1 MPTAQPAARTSPV
14 HIHIAGLQCPV
25 CDQPIPNEKAEQV
38 RARMEARER
47 ELSDAVTNR
56 LKEQFAQE
64 RVQIEANARVALEK
78 LKGDSAE
85 AIEAVKREAAQ
96 KEAAVREAGLK
107 AGQAAAQEQITALV
121 RTNAA
126 ATAAAQEQI
135 AALTQTNSELQAAAQ
150 EKLAEAEGDK
160 VAALARYQEL
170 QASQETII
178 GQRVNEAR
186 EALEKAKTE
195 AVNAVKAEQ
204 FTEKQ
209 KLTGKLEEL
218 TRQLEKKSAEERGEG
233 AEVNLFE
240 ALKEA
245 FPRDNIKRV
254 GKGAQGA
261 DIIHEFVHNNKVCG
275 RIVYDCKDRSQ
286 WRDDYATKLRADQIA
301 AKAEH
306 AILSSRTFPKDQRQL
321 CERGGVLIANPA
333 RVIAL
338 VQLIRRHAVQLS
350 TLRLSNEKR
359 AQKTAALYEFIR
371 SERCAQLFERIDA
384 QAAELLKLQEK
395 EKKDHDSLW
404 KKQGTL
410 FRGVQK
416 ACGDLT
422 SEIDRIIEV
431 AD

>member
-1 MPTAQPAARTSPV
+1 MSTSQPGARTSLI

-47 ELSDAVTNR
+47 ELSDTVTNR

-64 RVQIEANARVALEK
+64 RVQIEANGRVALEK

-85 AIEAVKREAAQ
+85 AIEAVKREAAL
-96 KEAAVREAGLK
+96 KEAVVREEGLK
-107 AGQAAAQEQITALV
+107 AGQ
-121 RTNAA
+121 
-126 ATAAAQEQI
+126 AAAQEQI
-135 AALTQTNSELQAAAQ
+135 AALTQTNTELQAAAQ
-150 EKLAEAEGDK
+150 ERLGEAEREK
-160 VAALARYQEL
+160 AAALARYQEL

-195 AVNAVKAEQ
+195 AVNAVKAEH

-209 KLTGKLEEL
+209 NLTGKLEEL
-218 TRQLEKKSAEERGEG
+218 TRRLEKKSAEERGEG
-233 AEVNLFE
+233 AEINLFE
-240 ALKEA
+240 ALKQA

-306 AILSSRTFPKDQRQL
+306 AILSSRAFPKEQRQL
-321 CERGGVLIANPA
+321 CERGGVLVANPA
-333 RVIAL
+333 RVVAL
-338 VQLIRRHAVQLS
+338 VQLIRVTPCSFPPFASQR
-350 TLRLSNEKR
+350 KR
-359 AQKTAALYEFIR
+359 AQKTAPSR
-371 SERCAQLFERIDA
+371 
-384 QAAELLKLQEK
+384 
-395 EKKDHDSLW
+395 
-404 KKQGTL
+404 
-410 FRGVQK
+410 
-416 ACGDLT
+416 
-422 SEIDRIIEV
+422 
-431 AD
+431 